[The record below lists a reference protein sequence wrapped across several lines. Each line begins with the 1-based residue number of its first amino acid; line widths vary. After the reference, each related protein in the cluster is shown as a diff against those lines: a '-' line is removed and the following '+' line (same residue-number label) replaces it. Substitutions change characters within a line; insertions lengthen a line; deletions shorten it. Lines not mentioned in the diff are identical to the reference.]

1 MTLKLTKFQNLRCHL
16 ERIDIIKLMNTMA
29 EDNKKTGK
37 WLHELV
43 EADSNEQTQQGDWL
57 DNSQEET
64 DDKQEDSQK

>member
-37 WLHELV
+37 WLHELD
-43 EADSNEQTQQGDWL
+43 EANDNDQVQQGDWL
-57 DNSQEET
+57 DNSQEAI
-64 DDKQEDSQK
+64 DDKQEDTQH

>member
-1 MTLKLTKFQNLRCHL
+1 
-16 ERIDIIKLMNTMA
+16 MNTMA

-37 WLHELV
+37 WLHEV
-43 EADSNEQTQQGDWL
+43 DEANDNDQVQQGDWL

>member
-37 WLHELV
+37 WLHEV
-43 EADSNEQTQQGDWL
+43 DEANDNDQAQQGDWL

-64 DDKQEDSQK
+64 DDKQEDTQH